1 MDIASGSKVYS
12 EAEKLILVRMRGSSV
27 LPQETGTVQ
36 ATMQSDDTLMLKM
49 QYLSCTKMVWLELSF
64 ISELV

>member
-36 ATMQSDDTLMLKM
+36 ATTQSDDTLMLKM
-49 QYLSCTKMVWLELSF
+49 QS
-64 ISELV
+64 